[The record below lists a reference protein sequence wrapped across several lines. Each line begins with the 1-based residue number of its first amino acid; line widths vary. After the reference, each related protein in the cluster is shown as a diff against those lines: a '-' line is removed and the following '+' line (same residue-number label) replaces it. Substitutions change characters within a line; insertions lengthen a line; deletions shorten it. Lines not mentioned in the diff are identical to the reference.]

1 MPDIS
6 KIKLPG
12 SGGVYNIKD
21 AVARQMISGGVSFS
35 VAWDGTGVPDI
46 SAIPEGVVVTYSGVN
61 YTGILSANDESV
73 QPGAFYLIRS
83 TTAAGVRDVF
93 DEYVAIG
100 AAGSRTWEKIG
111 DTQIDFS
118 DMITSVT
125 LNKDTDGV
133 LGEGTNFT
141 ASSSAV
147 TFANDGETAT
157 VLGANT
163 TFNTSNAN
171 VSFSGTT
178 TDRVLGENTTF
189 NTSVTPS
196 LKYLSLTPTTNDF
209 VTDVTPVT
217 GQNLDVVEIT
227 TVNGTEP
234 VSYITQ
240 TTTNKLDTTTIPDIT
255 EITDVNVSIPNVT
268 QQGTISA
275 NASTWQF
282 HMGDGTSADN
292 ETLVIEGGNGNPY
305 NINNIILGQTPN
317 SVAVSRVTHGPT
329 NKTVA
334 TGTVSTTGT
343 GSEVISSIAVTNKN
357 VAKAAANPI
366 SVATGS
372 ASVNGTGTAI
382 VTGIDVGVKTAALT
396 GVSLVSN
403 NSSTSGSVQ
412 VTESITSAST
422 TAVTSGANG
431 DIVEAVTDVGTGTVA
446 GQSVTVG
453 STDRQTVIKTLGTA
467 TAAAQTISVDNNDIV
482 TALTDG
488 TDIRVG
494 RGGQ

>member
-6 KIKLPG
+6 KIQLPG

-21 AVARQMISGGVSFS
+21 TVARQMISGGVSFS
-35 VAWDGTGVPDI
+35 VAWDGTGVPNI
-46 SAIPEGVVVTYSGVN
+46 SAIPEGVVVTYNGVN
-61 YTGILSANDESV
+61 YTGILGANEESV

-100 AAGSRTWEKIG
+100 TAGSRTWEKIG

-118 DMITSVT
+118 NMITSVT

-171 VSFSGTT
+171 VSFSDTA

-189 NTSVTPS
+189 NTNVTPS
-196 LKYLSLTPTTNDF
+196 LKYLSLSPTTSDFVTEVTPTT
-209 VTDVTPVT
+209 
-217 GQNLDVVEIT
+217 GKSLDRVEIT
-227 TVNGTEP
+227 PIDSNPEQ

-255 EITDVNVSIPNVT
+255 QVNDVSVPNITQS
-268 QQGTISA
+268 GTIQA
-275 NASTWQF
+275 NNTDWSFQ
-282 HMGDGTSADN
+282 MGSGADA
-292 ETLVIEGGNGNPY
+292 ETLIIGGGNGTSQT
-305 NINNIILGQTPN
+305 INNITLGTATTA
-317 SVAVSRVTHGPT
+317 SKLTLGATD
-329 NKTVA
+329 KTVA

-343 GSEVISSIAVTNKN
+343 GGDVVSNIQVTNKS

-366 SVATGS
+366 YVATGS
-372 ASVNGTGTAI
+372 ASVDGTGTAI
-382 VTGIDVGVKTAALT
+382 VTGIDVGTKTAALT

-403 NSSTSGSVQ
+403 NSSISGSVQ
-412 VTESITSAST
+412 VTEGITRAST
-422 TAVTSGANG
+422 TAVTSGANS

-467 TAAAQTISVDNNDIV
+467 TAAAQTISADNNDIV